1 MPMKKFTD
9 IRVQKNLLR
18 EKSKSYREGL
28 NPVEKE
34 KLDKKITNRFL
45 NLWQYRDAG
54 LILIYVST
62 DIEVDTHAI
71 ILNALSKG
79 KKVAVPRCLEGTR
92 KIDFY
97 LINSLDDLLPGTFDV
112 PEPDPQTSEKLSDFN
127 GALCVVPALVYDSA
141 GYRIGFGKG
150 YFDRFLTA
158 TNVNTIGITYDAC
171 LFDIVPRGKYDKRVN
186 MIITESKILDFSS

>member
-1 MPMKKFTD
+1 MKKFTD

>member
-1 MPMKKFTD
+1 MKKFTD

-186 MIITESKILDFSS
+186 MIITESKILDFST